1 MRFVRLKRSDGVT
14 GWGRLYDEIIEL
26 LDRAPWEK
34 DPLPIGNV
42 PFDKQMLLA
51 PAVPRKVVALA
62 ANYEGATGRHEE
74 DEEPIVFIKPG
85 SSVIG
90 PNDEILCPFKEVK
103 VWGES
108 ELAIVVGRTL
118 TNASLDQARAAI
130 FGYTLA
136 NDVTAENV
144 SGRDHHLARSKA
156 ADTFCPIGPWIATD
170 FIPDK
175 QLIQGW
181 HNQVLLREST
191 LNQRVVKEVETLVWL
206 SKWLTLEPG
215 DIVLTGAPNRVR
227 DRIFFKDGDT
237 FTCRLEGLGELKN
250 CFRQFDQL

>member
-1 MRFVRLKRSDGVT
+1 
-14 GWGRLYDEIIEL
+14 IEL
-26 LDRAPWEK
+26 LDCAPWEQ
-34 DPLPIGNV
+34 NV
-42 PFDKQMLLA
+42 RPVGEALFDNKILLA
-51 PAVPRKVVALA
+51 PATPSKIVALA

-74 DEEPIVFIKPG
+74 DAEPVVFIKPG

-90 PNDEILCPFKEVK
+90 PNGEILCPFKEVK

-108 ELAIVVGRTL
+108 ELAIVVGCTL
-118 TNASLDQARAAI
+118 TKASADQACAAI

-156 ADTFCPIGPWIATD
+156 ADTFCPIGPWIETD
-170 FIPDK
+170 FIPDR

-191 LNQRVVKEVETLVWL
+191 LNQRVMKEVETLVWL

-215 DIVLTGAPNRVR
+215 DIVLTGAPTRVR

-250 CFRQFDQL
+250 CFRQFDHL